1 MPQWIPVVAS
11 VVVGAVFLVAGGSK
25 VAAGP
30 QWPVQARGLGA
41 PTVSIPI
48 VPWVE
53 IAIGALLVVQFGRR
67 RAAVAALVVLAAFTA
82 LIAWQLA
89 RGRRPPCACFGA
101 WSAKPLG
108 VGHLARNGVL
118 IALGVLA
125 LF

>member
-1 MPQWIPVVAS
+1 MPEWIPVAAS
-11 VVVGAVFLVAGGSK
+11 IIVGAVFLIAGGSK
-25 VAAGP
+25 IAAGP

-41 PTVSIPI
+41 PAVLIPI

-67 RAAVAALVVLAAFTA
+67 PGAVAALVVLTAFTA
-82 LIAWQLA
+82 LIAGQLA

-108 VGHLARNGVL
+108 AGHLARNGAL
-118 IALGVLA
+118 IVLGVLA